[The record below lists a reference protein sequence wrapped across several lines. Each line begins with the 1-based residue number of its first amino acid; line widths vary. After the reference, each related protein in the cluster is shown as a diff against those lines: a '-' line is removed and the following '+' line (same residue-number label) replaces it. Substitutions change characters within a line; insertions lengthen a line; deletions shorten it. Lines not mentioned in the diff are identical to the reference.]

1 MKLDSHKKFK
11 VLLSNIIPPFSNE
24 EMCSKLLEFLNE
36 CEEKKI
42 GVQKIVFKSTEVPYV
57 LFFTMKDT
65 ELNKPYIV
73 TEEIELM

>member
-1 MKLDSHKKFK
+1 MKLKPHKKFK

-24 EMCSKLLEFLNE
+24 EICSKLLEFLNE
-36 CEEKKI
+36 CKDKGI
-42 GVQKIVFKSTEVPYV
+42 GVQKIVFESTEVPYV
-57 LFFTMKDT
+57 LFFTMKET

>member
-11 VLLSNIIPPFSNE
+11 VLLLNIIPPFSNE
-24 EMCSKLLEFLNE
+24 EMCSKLLDFLNE

-42 GVQKIVFKSTEVPYV
+42 GVQKIVLEASEIPYV
-57 LFFTMKDT
+57 LFFTQEET